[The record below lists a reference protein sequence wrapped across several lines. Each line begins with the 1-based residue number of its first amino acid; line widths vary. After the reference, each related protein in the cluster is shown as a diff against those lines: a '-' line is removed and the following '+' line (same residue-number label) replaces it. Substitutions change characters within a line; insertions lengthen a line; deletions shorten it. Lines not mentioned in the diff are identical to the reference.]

1 MCIFGVALDTLPDL
15 PFIIVFNRDEFFDRP
30 TTSPQLQEDGL
41 LCAIDGEK
49 GGTWMGFNTRTGTF
63 AALTNVRCEAP
74 SGMHSRGQL
83 VRRVLLGDKASLSSS
98 EFASFNLLSGFLEAN
113 GGHGLELSA
122 STPED
127 LGGGGPWK
135 TVTRTVGRSGKAE
148 VHVKTNDASGRLVS
162 EGTAGEQ
169 DWPKATWLRAE
180 LIRILAGLPRE
191 SAGKEGAKA
200 VLKALE
206 PAISAATLPDDVA
219 ARAKRCRA
227 KWTTLSVEREQAC
240 ASFPAPAF
248 GCCLMSTVLFYQA
261 LQAAPFIRPL
271 GNGTAGDERY
281 GTVSQSAIIVST
293 SARSIFYAYRSIPD
307 GGPPD
312 PWEWQQVVLVE
323 GSRASV
329 CAKLDPEAPV

>member
-227 KWTTLSVEREQAC
+227 KWTTLSVEREQA
-240 ASFPAPAF
+240 
-248 GCCLMSTVLFYQA
+248 